1 MMRNFLVRAVMLA
14 AALLVA
20 MPLGVNAQKKTA
32 ASLTANIY
40 DPVFDEQDTT
50 AYYHNGNRF
59 CSGTVFPTDPAE
71 FTGDLAKF
79 GPSGTYGFGAPWTP
93 YSSGFTSTT
102 YVHNAD
108 PGPSGS
114 LRVQFDT
121 NGKLLTLD
129 TRGTALNGV
138 RGNPPRKLTVDF
150 WTPCTSECG
159 SGKPGGSTNP
169 FGNGSSV
176 LSEPMLLNVRLDFPY
191 TSMGVCSS
199 RDCLEAQPAFAKLWF
214 ADPTNS
220 SVTWRV
226 DWTYLRVLRMSQDTW
241 YILADSCD
249 GGQIAG
255 LSKLEG
261 SRTRPKTVFN
271 GYYLIPFFIE
281 AKLKPAQ

>member
-1 MMRNFLVRAVMLA
+1 MRNFLVRAGMLA
-14 AALLVA
+14 AALLVT
-20 MPLGVNAQKKTA
+20 MPLGVYAQKKTA
-32 ASLTANIY
+32 SALTVNIY
-40 DPVFDEQDTT
+40 DPVFDEQNTSD
-50 AYYHNGNRF
+50 YYHNGTTY
-59 CSGTVFPTDPAE
+59 CSGTVFPTDYAE
-71 FTGDLAKF
+71 FTGDLAKP
-79 GPSGTYGFGAPWTP
+79 GSSDIYGFGTPWTL
-93 YSSGFTSTT
+93 YSSGFNSTT

-108 PGPSGS
+108 TGTRGT

-138 RGNPPRKLTVDF
+138 PGAQPRKLTLDF
-150 WTPCTSECG
+150 GKPCTAGCG
-159 SGKPGGSTNP
+159 SGKPPGSTDP

-176 LSEPMLLNVRLDFPY
+176 LSEPILLNITLDFPY
-191 TSMGVCSS
+191 TSMEVCRS
-199 RDCLEAQPAFAKLWF
+199 RACLEAQPAFAKLWF
-214 ADPTNS
+214 ADPTNT

-226 DWTYLRVLRMSQDTW
+226 DWTYLRVLRMSSDTW

-261 SRTRPKTVFN
+261 NRTRPRAVLN

-281 AKLKPAQ
+281 AKLKLVQ